1 MVAVPTNR
9 AADVKEQLVYE
20 QQNGGDFIG
29 DYFSRME
36 VSGVQRQSHMVLSG
50 VAQTKL
56 IGAYGIALLA
66 DPEQLALYRI
76 QVVAGVDGQAEYL
89 VQGGFHAHTGAHPVY
104 GNVFIAI
111 WKPEIGDAAFI

>member
-1 MVAVPTNR
+1 
-9 AADVKEQLVYE
+9 
-20 QQNGGDFIG
+20 
-29 DYFSRME
+29 ME

-89 VQGGFHAHTGAHPVY
+89 VQGRFSCAY
-104 GNVFIAI
+104 GGPPGLRECLYSHLETRN
-111 WKPEIGDAAFI
+111 W